1 MSIFCPVIPVMNLE
15 TFCKHVL
22 VFTEK
27 PGLSPS
33 IASVW
38 HWCELPPF
46 PRFTQKIHYA
56 AALRRDQTGAPLL
69 TVFRHKT
76 YMCLTTNSPS
86 LIGRKVGVCGER
98 GTMLEE
104 ESMREMDFMDIVVT
118 SLSDQTILRNHSRQR
133 NGPVLMLKIG
143 EVMSVSW
150 HF

>member
-1 MSIFCPVIPVMNLE
+1 M
-15 TFCKHVL
+15 L

-27 PGLSPS
+27 PGLSLS
-33 IASVW
+33 VASVW

-46 PRFTQKIHYA
+46 PRFTLKIRYA

-104 ESMREMDFMDIVVT
+104 SEQESMREMDFMDIVVT
-118 SLSDQTILRNHSRQR
+118 SLSDQKIHRNHSIQR